1 VIILSLMDLGL
12 FMIKL
17 ERELMIIIDAIKQM
31 VVNIVLIIN
40 WL

>member
-1 VIILSLMDLGL
+1 MIILSLMDLGL

>member
-1 VIILSLMDLGL
+1 VIILNLMDLGL

-17 ERELMIIIDAIKQM
+17 ERELMIFIDVIKQM

-40 WL
+40 

>member
-1 VIILSLMDLGL
+1 MIILNLMDLEL

-17 ERELMIIIDAIKQM
+17 ERELMIFIDVIKQM

-40 WL
+40 

>member
-1 VIILSLMDLGL
+1 MIILNLMDLGL

-17 ERELMIIIDAIKQM
+17 ERELMIFIDVIKQM

-40 WL
+40 